1 MSRLLSEPP
10 SAAAAD
16 QLTIHDFVRVDAPF
30 DAIAGAFVH
39 HVSPE
44 LIGRLVLQAWT
55 AELTEA
61 SEELVAE
68 THLPE
73 ARAVDVWIG
82 SIRTRSDALIIPIA
96 WRPMTPAWV
105 PPLQADLEVVAFGP
119 RRSHLHVLG
128 RSALRDGVVPST
140 YRASLDQ
147 RLTVAMV
154 RRFLDALAHSIS
166 SS

>member
-1 MSRLLSEPP
+1 
-10 SAAAAD
+10 
-16 QLTIHDFVRVDAPF
+16 
-30 DAIAGAFVH
+30 
-39 HVSPE
+39 
-44 LIGRLVLQAWT
+44 LVLQAWT

-73 ARAVDVWIG
+73 ARGVDVWIG

-128 RSALRDGVVPST
+128 RSALRDGVVPAT

-154 RRFLDALAHSIS
+154 RRFLDALAISIS
-166 SS
+166 R